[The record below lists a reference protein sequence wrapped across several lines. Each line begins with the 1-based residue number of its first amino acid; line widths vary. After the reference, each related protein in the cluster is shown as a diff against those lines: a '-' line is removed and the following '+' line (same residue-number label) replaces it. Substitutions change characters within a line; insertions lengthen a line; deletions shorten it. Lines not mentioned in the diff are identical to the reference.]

1 MRDHDSFFKD
11 CLTHLLNDQTARQE
25 VISAAAERF
34 PQTRKR
40 VGALTNDQRRWF
52 IRTWLPQTWWPTQS
66 QEEQER
72 FLTKSK
78 HRPLQAQSP
87 APRESTSPLVVSP
100 HAAPAPSTKASSP
113 IAPRELFPS
122 PDASQPSSSTRKSR
136 SSTWG
141 EFGDRAK
148 ADRVKAI
155 SEIVLQCCSTP
166 EEASELLFLA
176 IQKVNKTCV
185 GSADKVAAELSKD
198 ADCCCRTLLPS
209 LGKLRDTWLNSPKS
223 LVSLLDDAVCS
234 GGLASAKQ
242 MRALGY
248 NVSNQRVRQWHLKK
262 STSKRPPKKAGR
274 PSKVNNPLCIQA
286 VRATLAKSSVAASRT
301 CVVKEKQPDGT
312 IVRMRKQRRTLTAQ
326 LSTIYRSNPS
336 IYRNLAE
343 TQFRCLVGRHCQEFR
358 KGFRKTD
365 LCDHCV
371 GYRNKI
377 LPRVNAFIKRCQ
389 NTMATVCPGYWNPFW
404 SNRRHTRIMNSSETE
419 EKLNI
424 LKTYLWVTHEK
435 DHAAT
440 RRNAPEPW
448 KVQHEEGQLVKEL
461 KLHLSIVQSYEWHI
475 LAAAREQASMR
486 RSIET
491 LEPGTCYFQA
501 DFSEN
506 IGVPIAHEETSDM
519 WHGAAR
525 KTLSVFGVYLRQWIE
540 NQVKTRIVLYVSE
553 VLEKSALFASLLI
566 RKAVEKEV
574 LNKGKLKKLIFVFDA
589 GNHFRSYE
597 AAHNTMIYI
606 PLQYKQPCVTR
617 YLVEKHGKGP
627 CDAQIFSPM
636 RRFLKQACLRP
647 DFFAENER
655 QVVAALKEQAAKEQA
670 ANPDGPEWVIEV
682 PTLPAR
688 RPAAKVIT
696 MHNCQINRSYCFE
709 SLLSK
714 SAASGV
720 QIRNWIFSDSGS
732 FDRLNFSVEEKAPEF
747 AEWKKGYFQ
756 DPSWQKPPLELG
768 CDNAITRKYQSQKD
782 RPSTRPDM
790 KKKPARTVASLCL
803 RDERQLASHLAKK
816 KRKYK
821 AWQPDDSDISL

>member
-1 MRDHDSFFKD
+1 
-11 CLTHLLNDQTARQE
+11 
-25 VISAAAERF
+25 
-34 PQTRKR
+34 
-40 VGALTNDQRRWF
+40 
-52 IRTWLPQTWWPTQS
+52 
-66 QEEQER
+66 
-72 FLTKSK
+72 
-78 HRPLQAQSP
+78 
-87 APRESTSPLVVSP
+87 
-100 HAAPAPSTKASSP
+100 
-113 IAPRELFPS
+113 
-122 PDASQPSSSTRKSR
+122 
-136 SSTWG
+136 
-141 EFGDRAK
+141 
-148 ADRVKAI
+148 
-155 SEIVLQCCSTP
+155 
-166 EEASELLFLA
+166 
-176 IQKVNKTCV
+176 
-185 GSADKVAAELSKD
+185 
-198 ADCCCRTLLPS
+198 
-209 LGKLRDTWLNSPKS
+209 
-223 LVSLLDDAVCS
+223 
-234 GGLASAKQ
+234 
-242 MRALGY
+242 
-248 NVSNQRVRQWHLKK
+248 
-262 STSKRPPKKAGR
+262 
-274 PSKVNNPLCIQA
+274 
-286 VRATLAKSSVAASRT
+286 
-301 CVVKEKQPDGT
+301 
-312 IVRMRKQRRTLTAQ
+312 MRKQRRTLTAQ

-627 CDAQIFSPM
+627 CDAQIKYFPHEAISETS
-636 RRFLKQACLRP
+636 L
-647 DFFAENER
+647 
-655 QVVAALKEQAAKEQA
+655 
-670 ANPDGPEWVIEV
+670 
-682 PTLPAR
+682 PTP
-688 RPAAKVIT
+688 
-696 MHNCQINRSYCFE
+696 
-709 SLLSK
+709 
-714 SAASGV
+714 
-720 QIRNWIFSDSGS
+720 
-732 FDRLNFSVEEKAPEF
+732 
-747 AEWKKGYFQ
+747 
-756 DPSWQKPPLELG
+756 
-768 CDNAITRKYQSQKD
+768 
-782 RPSTRPDM
+782 
-790 KKKPARTVASLCL
+790 
-803 RDERQLASHLAKK
+803 
-816 KRKYK
+816 
-821 AWQPDDSDISL
+821 